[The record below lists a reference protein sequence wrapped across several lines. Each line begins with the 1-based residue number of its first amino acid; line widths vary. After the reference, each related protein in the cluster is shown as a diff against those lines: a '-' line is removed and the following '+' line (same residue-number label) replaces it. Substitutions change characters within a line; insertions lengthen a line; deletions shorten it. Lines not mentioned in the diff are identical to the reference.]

1 MLGGCDCRRFND
13 DDGDVE
19 RGVLE
24 KADEESAHS
33 DDGVAKN
40 VADDV
45 QELLG
50 REAGAE
56 SAPGGGVVVMGLADG
71 DGVLAITERGGSIVN
86 IWSSA

>member
-1 MLGGCDCRRFND
+1 MVGGCDCRRFND
-13 DDGDVE
+13 DGDVE
-19 RGVLE
+19 RDVLE

-40 VADDV
+40 VPDDV

-50 REAGAE
+50 REAGT